1 MYDFEYHRPK
11 SLDEAAAMVS
21 GNGDFKLLA
30 GGMSLIPTLK
40 LRLARYAGLV
50 DLGAIESLRG
60 IRREG
65 DGLVIGAMTTHAA
78 VAAATEVRDAIP
90 ALAAL
95 AGGIGDPLV
104 RNRGTIGG
112 SIANADPAADYPAG
126 VVGLGATI
134 WTNGRKIFCD
144 DFFTGLFETALQP
157 GEIITA
163 VSFPI
168 PQAAGYGKLR
178 HPASRFAMVGVFVAK
193 TADGVRVAVT
203 GAGPSVF
210 RLRDAE
216 AALEK
221 SFEARAL
228 DGIEIKADG
237 LNSDIHASAEY
248 RAHGV
253 GVMARRA
260 VLAARWNRAYELQRV

>member
-1 MYDFEYHRPK
+1 MYEFDYYRPA
-11 SLDEAAAMVS
+11 SLDEAAAMISADGEV
-21 GNGDFKLLA
+21 KLLA
-30 GGMSLIPTLK
+30 GGMSLIPILK
-40 LRLARYAGLV
+40 QRLARYSGLV
-50 DLGAIESLRG
+50 DLGALESLKG

-65 DGLVIGAMTTHAA
+65 DAIVIGAMTPHAT
-78 VAAATEVRDAIP
+78 VAASSVVESTIP
-90 ALAAL
+90 ALAVL

-104 RNRGTIGG
+104 RNCGTIGG

-126 VVGLGATI
+126 LVGLGATV
-134 WTNGRKIFCD
+134 WTNQRKIASD
-144 DFFTGLFETALQP
+144 DFFVGLFETALQR

-168 PQAAGYGKLR
+168 PEVAGYAKFR
-178 HPASRFAMVGVFVAK
+178 HPASRFAIVGVFVAK

-210 RLRDAE
+210 RVRDAE

-221 SFEARAL
+221 RFAASVL

-237 LNSDIHASAEY
+237 LNSDMHASAEY
-248 RAHGV
+248 RAHCV
-253 GVMARRA
+253 GVLAKRA
-260 VLAARWNRAYELQRV
+260 VLAAR

>member
-30 GGMSLIPTLK
+30 GGMSLIPALK
-40 LRLARYAGLV
+40 MRLARYAGLV

-78 VAAATEVRDAIP
+78 VAASAEVKEAIP

-112 SIANADPAADYPAG
+112 SIANADPAADYPAA
-126 VVGLGATI
+126 VVGLGATV
-134 WTNGRKIFCD
+134 WTSKRKISCD

-163 VSFPI
+163 VRFPI
-168 PQAAGYGKLR
+168 PQAAAYCKFPQ
-178 HPASRFAMVGVFVAK
+178 PASRFALVGVFVAQ
-193 TADGVRVAVT
+193 TAGGVRVAVT

-210 RLRDAE
+210 RFGNAE
-216 AALEK
+216 AALK
-221 SFEARAL
+221 KKFEASAL
-228 DGIEIKADG
+228 DGIEIRADG

-248 RAHGV
+248 RARCVH
-253 GVMARRA
+253 VMAGRA
-260 VLAARWNRAYELQRV
+260 VLKAREDRAHGQQAG